1 MTKRNP
7 GVRYHPARPLDSAQQ
22 VLDGL
27 DKLLAEAAEHGIQPT
42 KAVAATREALA
53 DVILEEAQT
62 DSEIA
67 DVARHLDGAADD
79 ALDALAREDAT
90 PQQRSEAAARVISG
104 ATPQTARQLTKMRNQ
119 NKFRRARE
127 AHNHLHRLG
136 DALVVDLLR
145 PWALA
150 IVTELTEEPHTIAD
164 HVVAGKWQG
173 IMAAEEFRQEHSI
186 MADDIRRWTSMP
198 SRHSLEYRRLRAIQ
212 LVAEFEHLTNV
223 TDELRRR
230 GILPDLDPEQ
240 TTATSASLYFQ
251 DPTKLAD
258 AASVGARTVLWLC
271 QGIIAGSGPT
281 IRTAAEAVSAHKEAP
296 AMAN

>member
-22 VLDGL
+22 TLDGL
-27 DKLLAEAAEHGIQPT
+27 DRLLAEAAEHGITPT
-42 KAVAATREALA
+42 KRVAETREAIA

-62 DSEIA
+62 DAEIA
-67 DVARHLDGAADD
+67 QVAQHLDGAADD
-79 ALDALAREDAT
+79 ALNALAREDAT

-119 NKFRRARE
+119 NRFRRARE
-127 AHNHLHRLG
+127 AHNLLHHLG
-136 DALVVDLLR
+136 DTLVVDLLR

-150 IVTELTEEPHTIAD
+150 IVDELTREPDTIAD
-164 HVVAGKWQG
+164 HVVAGKWEG
-173 IMAAEEFRQEHSI
+173 MMKAEEFRQEHSI
-186 MADDIRRWTSMP
+186 MADDVKRWATMP
-198 SRHSLEYRRLRAIQ
+198 PRHALEYKRLRAIQ

-223 TDELRRR
+223 TDELRKR
-230 GILPDLDPEQ
+230 GVLPDLDAEQ
-240 TTATSASLYFQ
+240 TTATSADLYFQ

-271 QGIIAGSGPT
+271 QGIIAGAAPT
-281 IRTAAEAVSAHKEAP
+281 IRTAAEAVAAHKEAP
-296 AMAN
+296 AMAT